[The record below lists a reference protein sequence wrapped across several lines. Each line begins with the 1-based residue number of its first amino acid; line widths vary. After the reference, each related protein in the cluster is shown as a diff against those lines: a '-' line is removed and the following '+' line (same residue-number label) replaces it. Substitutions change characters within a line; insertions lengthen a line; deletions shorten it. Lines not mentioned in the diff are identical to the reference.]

1 MENKLNEMH
10 QFGAPKDF
18 LKKITSLVKAKKIN
32 VNEASDYVNEY
43 VFEFTCEILNDINI
57 NPKLVVG
64 LARQI
69 VENWFASIDMVNK
82 NLLQSDDEIRD
93 FVNNELK
100 KLNSKKGK
108 EERAKKIEK
117 IKSKKIK
124 DMTLEELQYIIEN
137 DESLVP
143 SERIKFTVEILKKE
157 QGK

>member
-43 VFEFTCEILNDINI
+43 VFEFTCEILNDKNI

-117 IKSKKIK
+117 IKSKKVK

>member
-1 MENKLNEMH
+1 MENKLNEKH

-18 LKKITSLVKAKKIN
+18 LKKITSLVKANKIN
-32 VNEASDYVNEY
+32 ANEASDYVNEY
-43 VFEFTCEILNDINI
+43 VFEFTCEILNERNI
-57 NPKLVVG
+57 NQELVVG

-108 EERAKKIEK
+108 KERADKIKK

-124 DMTLEELQYIIEN
+124 DMALEELQYIIEN

-143 SERIKFTVEILKKE
+143 SERIKITLELFKKE
-157 QGK
+157 QEK

>member
-32 VNEASDYVNEY
+32 VNEASNYVNEY
-43 VFEFTCEILNDINI
+43 VFEFTCEILNDKNI

-82 NLLQSDDEIRD
+82 NLLQSDDESRD

>member
-117 IKSKKIK
+117 IKSKKVK

>member
-43 VFEFTCEILNDINI
+43 VFEFTCEILNDKNI

-117 IKSKKIK
+117 NKSKKIK

>member
-18 LKKITSLVKAKKIN
+18 LKKITSLVKANKIN
-32 VNEASDYVNEY
+32 ANEASDYVNEY
-43 VFEFTCEILNDINI
+43 VFEFTCEILNDRNI
-57 NPKLVVG
+57 NQELVVG

-69 VENWFASIDMVNK
+69 VEKWFASIDMVNK
-82 NLLQSDDEIRD
+82 SLLQSDDEIRD

-143 SERIKFTVEILKKE
+143 SERIKITLELFKKE
-157 QGK
+157 QEK

>member
-43 VFEFTCEILNDINI
+43 VFEFTCEILNDKNI

-93 FVNNELK
+93 FVNIELK
-100 KLNSKKGK
+100 KLNSKKDK

>member
-43 VFEFTCEILNDINI
+43 VFEFTCEILNDKNI

-124 DMTLEELQYIIEN
+124 DMTFEELQYIIEN

>member
-43 VFEFTCEILNDINI
+43 VFEFTCEILNDKNI

-100 KLNSKKGK
+100 KLNSKNGK

>member
-43 VFEFTCEILNDINI
+43 VFEFTCEILNDKNI

-108 EERAKKIEK
+108 VERAKKIEK

>member
-43 VFEFTCEILNDINI
+43 VFEFTCEILNDKNV

-82 NLLQSDDEIRD
+82 NLLQSDDEFRD

>member
-18 LKKITSLVKAKKIN
+18 LKKITSLVKAKKIK

-43 VFEFTCEILNDINI
+43 VFEFTCEILNDKNI

-117 IKSKKIK
+117 IKRKKIK

>member
-1 MENKLNEMH
+1 MENKVNEMH

-18 LKKITSLVKAKKIN
+18 LKKITSLVKANKIN
-32 VNEASDYVNEY
+32 ANEASDYVNEY
-43 VFEFTCEILNDINI
+43 VFEFTCEILNERKINQE
-57 NPKLVVG
+57 LVVG

-69 VENWFASIDMVNK
+69 VEKWFASIDMVNK

-108 EERAKKIEK
+108 KERANKIEK

-143 SERIKFTVEILKKE
+143 SERIKITLELFKKE
-157 QGK
+157 QEK